1 MIPGNKKKIKFASSA
16 EESKIEDIATTARV
30 LEDPG
35 PSGKPVVLEDRVAGG
50 SSAGL
55 SVDSPVSGALALEE
69 TYSTN

>member
-16 EESKIEDIATTARV
+16 EDSNIEDIATTARV

-55 SVDSPVSGALALEE
+55 SVDSSVSGALDLEE
-69 TYSTN
+69 TDSTN